1 MLKIV
6 DVLQK
11 SICRSDIPS
20 VHLFRDASTVAT
32 KVNLVPRTRNLG
44 LREKYLLALHSK
56 IRQAGSP
63 ASEVAPSG
71 SVANRGNKREVASY
85 AQALRGTRG
94 K

>member
-1 MLKIV
+1 MMFSNNSFSFFL
-6 DVLQK
+6 VLAAA
-11 SICRSDIPS
+11 
-20 VHLFRDASTVAT
+20 FNVAA
-32 KVNLVPRTRNLG
+32 KVNLDPRAGNPG

-63 ASEVAPSG
+63 ASEVVPSG
-71 SVANRGNKREVASY
+71 SVANKGNKREVASY